1 MKTTRSVH
9 TPAKGRK
16 SFFVRSAVLL
26 LAIVVMLSLAACK
39 GDEDITG
46 AWHSK
51 DAVIEITFN
60 EDGSFQLVTQEGTY
74 EGTYVFDEEQGK
86 GTLTYEGYG
95 AVFTVSD
102 DGLVL
107 GEEDEGVAMTRGE
120 MAIVQLTPTPTDT
133 PTETPTPTPTE
144 TPTPS
149 STPTPSETATPS
161 GAPQYSLMP
170 SMPAMTLVPM
180 TPSLTL
186 IPIPTFFTFGT

>member
-39 GDEDITG
+39 GEEDITG
-46 AWHSK
+46 AWHNK

-60 EDGSFQLVTQEGTY
+60 EDGSFQLITQGGTF
-74 EGTYVFDEEQGK
+74 EGTYVFDEEQNK

-102 DGLVL
+102 DGLVM
-107 GEEDEGVAMTRGE
+107 GEGEGSVLMTPGE
-120 MAIVQLTPTPTDT
+120 MAIVQLTPTPTD
-133 PTETPTPTPTE
+133 TPTE

-186 IPIPTFFTFGT
+186 IPIPTFFTIGT